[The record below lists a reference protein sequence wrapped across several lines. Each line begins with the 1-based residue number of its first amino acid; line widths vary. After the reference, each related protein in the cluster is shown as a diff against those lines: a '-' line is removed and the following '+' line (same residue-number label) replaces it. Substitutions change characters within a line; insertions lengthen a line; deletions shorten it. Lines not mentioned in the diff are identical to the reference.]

1 MNKLEQARIKI
12 DDIDRQMAELF
23 KLRMQTVQDVLSYKK
38 DNHLPVLDTKRES
51 SMIERNVSRFDSKEF
66 ELYYVQFLKSIL
78 EISRKF
84 QEDHYE

>member
-12 DDIDRQMAELF
+12 DDIDRQLAELF
-23 KLRMQTVQDVLSYKK
+23 KLRMQAVQDVLSYKK
-38 DNHLPVLDTKRES
+38 DNHLPVLDTIRES
-51 SMIERNVSRFDSKEF
+51 SMIERNVSRFDSKAL
-66 ELYYVQFLKSIL
+66 ELYYVQFLNSIL